1 MTKFQSRKKQ
11 SRLPIPSLKD
21 LGSVRQIKRRI
32 GQSDVIYDN
41 RDKLAQDIIDDGI
54 STLEGQTI
62 DLATAKI
69 SDVMSWD
76 DKGNVQVKATHEI
89 SPAVLGAIKKI
100 RVIPNADGHNAIE
113 IEMIDKVRIL
123 QTLAKAS
130 GLLEQERNID
140 KPAVVE
146 VKMVG
151 PSDDKK

>member
-1 MTKFQSRKKQ
+1 MTKSQFRKKQ

-41 RDKLAQDIIDDGI
+41 RDKLAQDI
-54 STLEGQTI
+54 I

-113 IEMIDKVRIL
+113 IEMIDKVRVL

>member
-41 RDKLAQDIIDDGI
+41 RDKLAQDI
-54 STLEGQTI
+54 I

-113 IEMIDKVRIL
+113 IEMIDKVRVL

>member
-41 RDKLAQDIIDDGI
+41 RDKLAQDI
-54 STLEGQTI
+54 I

-123 QTLAKAS
+123 QT
-130 GLLEQERNID
+130 
-140 KPAVVE
+140 
-146 VKMVG
+146 
-151 PSDDKK
+151 

>member
-41 RDKLAQDIIDDGI
+41 RDKLAQDIID
-54 STLEGQTI
+54 
-62 DLATAKI
+62 LATAKI

-89 SPAVLGAIKKI
+89 SPGVLGAIKKI